1 MGQVGILG
9 EHTVGNFKATGILQ
23 LVLSLESIE
32 VTLFLHYFERLDRV
46 NMLLTVGRS
55 VSSHQFESDGIV
67 QTFLVDN
74 VSNGIFLTA
83 LDRTLNKL
91 FGLLT
96 GYDFDTI
103 PLFNYLFLPS
113 GNFFGLGVVVG
124 SQQMET
130 LGFLVVELLEVV
142 VELTLH
148 RIVRSNL
155 GDRIL
160 DRLDPAFGIALLV
173 ACIVERQDLG
183 LKDAIDSSSIQLILM
198 FLILIST
205 FLSQSPTGTF
215 TVTFEPPAVEY
226 GEVDNTVHQSFF
238 TRRTGSFERTG
249 RRIQPDIYTGNK
261 TAREL
266 HVVILEEDNLA
277 EELGTT

>member
-1 MGQVGILG
+1 
-9 EHTVGNFKATGILQ
+9 
-23 LVLSLESIE
+23 
-32 VTLFLHYFERLDRV
+32 
-46 NMLLTVGRS
+46 MLPV
-55 VSSHQFESDGIV
+55 F
-67 QTFLVDN
+67 
-74 VSNGIFLTA
+74 
-83 LDRTLNKL
+83 

-173 ACIVERQDLG
+173 ACIVERQDFG
-183 LKDAIDSSSIQLILM
+183 LEDAIDSSSIQLILM
-198 FLILIST
+198 FLILVST

-226 GEVDNTVHQSFF
+226 GEVQV
-238 TRRTGSFERTG
+238 RT
-249 RRIQPDIYTGNK
+249 
-261 TAREL
+261 
-266 HVVILEEDNLA
+266 
-277 EELGTT
+277 TTFMVSAAFP